1 MPYKFKKY
9 LKDNSQRTRDRALT
23 ASSYKKAFERKNGSP
38 LSDEK
43 TNTELATYGDAILKL
58 AFCKI
63 LFDAG
68 VSNIT
73 VEKQK
78 YESDEAFV
86 KIIARHYKLLEYI
99 KFDEDDSNIP
109 QNYDYLTKP
118 NGKSPH
124 KYIATVVEALV
135 AAYYLDNS
143 KNFSL
148 VLEVAREWK
157 RLIDESKSTE
167 MIL

>member
-1 MPYKFKKY
+1 MPDKFKEY
-9 LKDNSQRTRDRALT
+9 LKDISQRTRDRALT
-23 ASSYKKAFERKNGSP
+23 ASSYKKFFERENGFP

-43 TNTELATYGDAILKL
+43 INTELATYGDAILKL

-86 KIIARHYKLLEYI
+86 RIIARHYKLLDYI
-99 KFDEDDSNIP
+99 KFDKDDSNIP
-109 QNYDYLTKP
+109 QNYDYRPKP
-118 NGKSPH
+118 NGNPH

-135 AAYYLDNS
+135 AAYYLDNEE
-143 KNFSL
+143 KFEL
-148 VLEVAREWK
+148 IEAVAKEWK
-157 RLIDESKSTE
+157 ELIDG
-167 MIL
+167 